1 MRRVHFV
8 ELEDLD
14 WMPAAIR
21 DGGTDL
27 LDTFFALVKFYKPLV
42 EVLEAAIDA
51 SGGKQVIDL
60 CSGGGGGALFMAKAL
75 AARGRT
81 DVRFLLTD
89 RHPNEAT
96 GGRTRELENVEVH
109 AEPVDAM
116 HVPPEL
122 RGLRTMFGA
131 LHHFQPA
138 AIHELLAD
146 AVASGAHVAFFDVA
160 ANPMMRNMPTPL
172 APFAMIPNALALFT
186 LPFALVPLVR
196 PMRASRW
203 LLTYA
208 LPLVPILFAWD
219 GTVSALRAYT
229 PEELLDIARGVPG
242 SERYVWASDKGGMA
256 LYLTGRPKAA

>member
-1 MRRVHFV
+1 MKRVHLV

-21 DGGTDL
+21 DGGTDC
-27 LDTFFALVKFYKPLV
+27 LDAFFAAVKFYGPLV
-42 EVLEAAIDA
+42 DVLERAVDA
-51 SGGKQVIDL
+51 SGGRQIIDL

-96 GGRTRELENVEVH
+96 AGRTRELASVEVH

-116 HVPPEL
+116 HVPSDL

-131 LHHFQPA
+131 LHHFRPD
-138 AIHELLAD
+138 AIHALLAD
-146 AVASGAHVAFFDVA
+146 AVASGSHVAFFDVA
-160 ANPMMRNMPTPL
+160 ANPMMRKIPAPL
-172 APFAMIPNALALFT
+172 APLAMVPNALMLFT
-186 LPFALVPLVR
+186 LPFALVPFVR

-203 LLTYA
+203 LLTYL
-208 LPLVPILFAWD
+208 LPLVPFLFAWD
-219 GTVSALRAYT
+219 GTVSALRAYA

-242 SERYVWASDKGGMA
+242 GERYAWASEKGGMG
-256 LYLTGRPKAA
+256 LYLTGRPRA